1 MVVLRHSSAMFE
13 TEAEL
18 AELQSLLDTSLA
30 SATEHLQSI
39 ITPGQRTL
47 TAAQVAAVCR
57 GMCTLAISTVT
68 ANGEPRVSA
77 VDGHLLHGHWYFS
90 TARGAAK
97 ARHLAARPAVSV
109 AYIRGEEVGVF
120 AHGRA
125 QPLNPVGGPDD
136 PDWPALLQY
145 MTDYY
150 GSSPLSWGDAVY
162 YRLRAHWMV
171 TFASDPGKLMAKVPP
186 AGSGSSG

>member
-1 MVVLRHSSAMFE
+1 MFE
-13 TEAEL
+13 TDAEL
-18 AELQSLLDTSLA
+18 AELQSLLDASLA
-30 SATEHLQSI
+30 RATEHLQSI
-39 ITPGQRTL
+39 IRPGERTL
-47 TAAQVAAVCR
+47 TAAQLAAVCR

-68 ANGEPRVSA
+68 AGSEPRVSA

-97 ARHLAARPAVSV
+97 ARHLAVRPAVSV

-120 AHGRA
+120 THGTA
-125 QPLNPVGGPDD
+125 ESLNPVGGPDD

-150 GSSPLSWGDAVY
+150 GSSPLSWGDVVY

-171 TFASDPGKLMAKVPP
+171 AFASNPGELTATAAAP
-186 AGSGSSG
+186 G